1 MFHLNL
7 LTIMKILR
15 LLVPGLLLAVLLLAG
30 FRAEASRE
38 VRSVD
43 AFTSVGLGGSMR
55 VVLRQGSPQ
64 RVEVEGDATDLAH
77 LETVVSNGK
86 LRINTKKEGYFSSY
100 NYKGN
105 VTVYVTMPVIKGLAV
120 GGSGSIK
127 AADPIK
133 ADNLGLAVSG
143 SGSIQL
149 SSVTAN
155 KIDSSLSG
163 SGTIQ
168 AAGAASAHDI
178 SVSGSGGV
186 QAPKLQSKTC
196 SVSISGSGNCRVQ
209 ATDML
214 AASIVGSGDVY
225 VTGNP
230 QVKSSVVGSGR
241 VHRE

>member
-1 MFHLNL
+1 
-7 LTIMKILR
+7 MKILR
-15 LLVPGLLLAVLLLAG
+15 LLVPGLLVAVLMLSA
-30 FRAEASRE
+30 FRAQASRE
-38 VRSVD
+38 VRWVG

-64 RVEVEGDATDLAH
+64 KVEVEGDVTDLSH
-77 LETVVSNGK
+77 LATIVSNGR
-86 LRINTKKEGYFSSY
+86 LHINTKKEGYFSSY

-105 VTVYVTMPVIKGLAV
+105 VTVYVTMPTIKGLAV
-120 GGSGSIK
+120 GGSGSIR
-127 AADPIK
+127 AADPIR
-133 ADNLGLAVSG
+133 ADRLDLAVSG

-163 SGTIQ
+163 SGSIQ
-168 AAGAASAHDI
+168 AAGVAPDLDI

-209 ATDML
+209 ATERL
-214 AASIVGSGDVY
+214 EASIVGSGDVY